1 MARRYFTLE
10 EANALLPRLREEIAA
25 LQAGNQELARQRAA
39 LKALLH
45 LPKLN
50 GYAGEALD
58 LENTIADLLR
68 DLGARLDGL
77 AKLGVSL
84 KNLASG
90 LIDFPHWRDGRVVY
104 LCWRYDED
112 EIHFWHELNAGFQG
126 RQRL

>member
-39 LKALLH
+39 LKELLG
-45 LPKLN
+45 LPVLN
-50 GYAGEALD
+50 GHAGQALG
-58 LENTIADLLR
+58 LENAIADLLR

-84 KNLASG
+84 KDLASG

-104 LCWRYDED
+104 LCWRYDEA
-112 EIHFWHELNAGFQG
+112 EIRFWHELNANFQG
-126 RQRL
+126 RQPL

>member
-1 MARRYFTLE
+1 MARRYFTVE

-25 LQAGNQELARQRAA
+25 LQAGNQDLARQRAA
-39 LKALLH
+39 LKALMG
-45 LPKLN
+45 LPVLN
-50 GYAGEALD
+50 GHAGDVLD
-58 LENTIADLLR
+58 LENRIADLLR

-77 AKLGVSL
+77 AKLGVSM
-84 KNLASG
+84 KDLASG

-112 EIHFWHELNAGFQG
+112 EIRFWHEVSAGFRG

>member
-1 MARRYFTLE
+1 MVRRYFTLE

-25 LQAGNQELARQRAA
+25 LQAGNQELARHRAA
-39 LKALLH
+39 LKALLG
-45 LPKLN
+45 LPVLN
-50 GYAGEALD
+50 GHAGEVLE
-58 LENTIADLLR
+58 LENAIADLLR

-84 KNLASG
+84 KDLAAG
-90 LIDFPHWRDGRVVY
+90 LIDFLHWRDGRVVY

-112 EIHFWHELNAGFQG
+112 EIRFWHELNAGFQE

>member
-39 LKALLH
+39 LKELLG
-45 LPKLN
+45 LPVLN
-50 GYAGEALD
+50 GHAGQALD
-58 LENTIADLLR
+58 LENSIADLLR

-84 KNLASG
+84 KDLASG

-104 LCWRYDED
+104 LCWRYDEA
-112 EIHFWHELNAGFQG
+112 EIRFWHELNAGFQG
-126 RQRL
+126 RQPL